1 MTSPIEDSKWVKSS
15 FMIPSHAADQMAAQR
30 SRLSGA
36 YSKFTDTTLGGNF
49 AINPPPQFTRTA
61 DLKVNVRG
69 GRSKG
74 MGRKYSEAIDDNG
87 QLIHMRFGLP
97 QFNSLMTFF
106 TGFYDSG
113 ASILSRTGRSPG
125 FFYNLGRVSG
135 FVVTLPLLPLIMAG
149 RVYRYLARKPSSK
162 FYYLKPAMPLYWS
175 AVNSIANG
183 IAVNMGIIP
192 RVFASD
198 KNQATATRPD
208 DAAEGEE
215 YNSGA
220 IVDQNDGATYG
231 PDDIAAYHN
240 LLPDIYHEGGGIDVY
255 AVASRAQRLADRA
268 REKLNDVIAKTET
281 VGDLQG
287 NMIDHINEVTTM
299 KVPAH
304 QFEAIPGVDPGAQTY
319 LAHWM
324 DQAPGTPK
332 EGSTAGDS
340 MEKGIFDKPEENASW
355 FSSFIEFAE
364 AEIRDGSQFATFRV
378 NHTGDIGESFSNS
391 AGESQIAS
399 KINGMSSGAR
409 SGRFSFADGNISDGA
424 VGALVGGVLN
434 SAKEFVGGVGESLGV
449 SGLGALMGN
458 AFVDI
463 PQVWQNSTADLPKS
477 TYTMHLRTPY
487 GNKMSRFMNLYVP
500 LSMILAGA
508 LPKSTGKHSYDSPFL
523 VEIFDKG
530 RQQVRLGVID
540 SLQITRGVGNVGWTR
555 NQEPLGIDVTF
566 SVLDLSSILH
576 MPMNASPGI
585 FDEDNAY
592 TDYLAVLGS
601 LSLADQFYA
610 GSRLRLSLTRKM
622 ASWRQWSSPA
632 KYGMWAANTIPGQ
645 MLNAFAREAS
655 R

>member
-1 MTSPIEDSKWVKSS
+1 MATSP
-15 FMIPSHAADQMAAQR
+15 
-30 SRLSGA
+30 
-36 YSKFTDTTLGGNF
+36 
-49 AINPPPQFTRTA
+49 TA
-61 DLKVNVRG
+61 PW
-69 GRSKG
+69 
-74 MGRKYSEAIDDNG
+74 
-87 QLIHMRFGLP
+87 GLW
-97 QFNSLMTFF
+97 L
-106 TGFYDSG
+106 
-113 ASILSRTGRSPG
+113 
-125 FFYNLGRVSG
+125 
-135 FVVTLPLLPLIMAG
+135 
-149 RVYRYLARKPSSK
+149 
-162 FYYLKPAMPLYWS
+162 
-175 AVNSIANG
+175 
-183 IAVNMGIIP
+183 
-192 RVFASD
+192 
-198 KNQATATRPD
+198 
-208 DAAEGEE
+208 
-215 YNSGA
+215 
-220 IVDQNDGATYG
+220 
-231 PDDIAAYHN
+231 
-240 LLPDIYHEGGGIDVY
+240 
-255 AVASRAQRLADRA
+255 
-268 REKLNDVIAKTET
+268 
-281 VGDLQG
+281 
-287 NMIDHINEVTTM
+287 
-299 KVPAH
+299 
-304 QFEAIPGVDPGAQTY
+304 
-319 LAHWM
+319 
-324 DQAPGTPK
+324 
-332 EGSTAGDS
+332 
-340 MEKGIFDKPEENASW
+340 
-355 FSSFIEFAE
+355 
-364 AEIRDGSQFATFRV
+364 
-378 NHTGDIGESFSNS
+378 
-391 AGESQIAS
+391 
-399 KINGMSSGAR
+399 
-409 SGRFSFADGNISDGA
+409 
-424 VGALVGGVLN
+424 GVLN